1 MQNKTFSGLFVGQN
15 IVSLQRVD
23 STNDYLKKE
32 LANSK
37 PLPEGTVILAEDQF
51 AGRGQFDNKWVS
63 QPGKNLTFSILIS
76 PDFLQISQQFA
87 LNIAVSLAINDVLRS
102 FIGLDCKIK
111 WPNDI
116 VFKDHKLGGMLIENI
131 VRGSNWKHS
140 IVGIGLN
147 INQTIFPASIENIT
161 SMVLIAG
168 REFPLNDILEQI
180 CSAISKNYTQLKEG
194 ELAFQHEEYTSRLY
208 RLNKLSTFERNGERF
223 YGEITGVTEAGLLK
237 LKTNDGLQCFGLKE
251 LKYI

>member
-15 IVSLQRVD
+15 IVSLKRVD
-23 STNDYLKKE
+23 STNDYLKKQV
-32 LANSK
+32 ANSK

-63 QPGKNLTFSILIS
+63 QPGKNLTFSIIIS
-76 PDFLQISQQFA
+76 PTFLPLSQQFS

-102 FIGLDCKIK
+102 FIGSECKIK

-116 VFKDHKLGGMLIENI
+116 IFKEQKLGGMLIENI
-131 VRGSNWKHS
+131 VRGTNWKHA

-147 INQTIFPASIENIT
+147 VNQASFPGSIKNIT
-161 SMVLIAG
+161 SMVLIAE
-168 REFPLNDILEQI
+168 REFPLRDILELL
-180 CSAISKNYTQLKEG
+180 CHAITKRYCQLKNG
-194 ELAFQHEEYTSRLY
+194 DFAVQHKEYKAKLY
-208 RLNKLSTFERNGERF
+208 RLNTLSTFEREGERF
-223 YGEITGVTEAGLLK
+223 DAEITGVTETGLLE
-237 LKTNDGLQCFGLKE
+237 LKTKDGLQYFGLKE